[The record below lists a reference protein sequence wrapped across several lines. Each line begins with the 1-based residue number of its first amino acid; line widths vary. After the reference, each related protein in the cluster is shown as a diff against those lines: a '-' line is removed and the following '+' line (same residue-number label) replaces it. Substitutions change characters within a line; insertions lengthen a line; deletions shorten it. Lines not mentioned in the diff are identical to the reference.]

1 MTDTERRVTR
11 NRRQGERRKHHE
23 KFHGPERR
31 VLQGR
36 RTQAERRNS

>member
-11 NRRQGERRKHHE
+11 NRRQGECRNHHE
-23 KFHGPERR
+23 ILHGPERR
-31 VLQGR
+31 VQRER